1 MKSSKPEFDKKALS
15 ILKTLE
21 HLRNHGQY
29 NEYNKQ
35 LSKLAR
41 RYPEIREMVKDM
53 KIDRKSERA
62 LRSQNETRTV
72 R

>member
-1 MKSSKPEFDKKALS
+1 MKSSKPDFDRKALS

-29 NEYNKQ
+29 DKYNQ
-35 LSKLAR
+35 ELSKLAR

-53 KIDRKSERA
+53 KLSRESERQQRNS
-62 LRSQNETRTV
+62 L
-72 R
+72 